1 MTAPVLYPE
10 NEPTPFWPLL
20 YLGPE
25 TLRALF
31 PYVERAIED
40 DLVGGEV
47 FNELTNLA
55 NGMRAHL
62 QHFKIDVD
70 V

>member
-25 TLRALF
+25 TLQALF
-31 PYVERAIED
+31 PYVVRAIDED
-40 DLVGGEV
+40 LIGGEV
-47 FNELTNLA
+47 FNELTNLRS
-55 NGMRAHL
+55 GMRAHL